1 MSEFNLDLLKKLC
14 ETPGVSGREGRIAA
28 IVRDELRPISDEI
41 TVDSLGNV
49 TGIHKG
55 SGGPRVMLAG
65 HTDEIGFLVS
75 HIDELGFLRVQPIGG
90 FDMTVLP
97 AQRVMVWD
105 RSGNAHRGAFMV
117 SVKPAHL
124 LDGSENLKL
133 KTSDL
138 FIDLGMTA
146 DRVRATVTLGDMVTM
161 DRTLE
166 VVGDSVMT
174 KSLDDR
180 VGVFVMIEALRKAQ
194 NAKAEIHAVA
204 TTQEEVGLRGAR
216 VAGYTSD
223 PDISIAIDITL
234 ALDFPGMRPQE
245 YVTELGKG
253 AALKY
258 FDSSVISNHKLV
270 DHFRDLAEANGIPYQ
285 YEFLPRGGTD
295 AGATVLARGGNAA
308 FTLSIPT
315 RYAHTVNEMARIAD
329 IQACI
334 DLLAAFLND
343 AGSRSY
349 EIVDVG
355 N

>member
-1 MSEFNLDLLKKLC
+1 MADFDVDLLKRLC
-14 ETPGVSGREGRIAA
+14 ETPGISGREGKIAA
-28 IVRDELRPISDEI
+28 LARDELSAVCDEVS
-41 TVDSLGNV
+41 VDSMGNV
-49 TGIHKG
+49 TGLHKG
-55 SGGPRVMLAG
+55 SGGPRVMLAA

-75 HIDELGFLRVQPIGG
+75 HIDDQGFVRVQPVGG

-97 AQRVMVWD
+97 AQRVIVWD
-105 RSGNAHRGAFMV
+105 RDGNAHRGAFMV
-117 SVKPAHL
+117 ANKPAHL
-124 LDGSENLKL
+124 LDGNENPKF

-138 FIDLGMTA
+138 FIDLGQSA
-146 DRVRATVTLGDMVTM
+146 DDVKKAITVGDMVTM

-166 VVGDSVMT
+166 IVGDSVMS

-180 VGVFVMIEALRKAQ
+180 VGVFVMVEAMRKAQ
-194 NAKAEIHAVA
+194 SAKAEIHAVA

-216 VAGYTSD
+216 VAAYTSD

-234 ALDFPGMRPQE
+234 ALDFPGMKPQE
-245 YVTELGKG
+245 YVTQLGKG

-258 FDSSVISNHKLV
+258 FDSSVIPNPKLV
-270 DHFRDLAEANGIPYQ
+270 DHFRDLAEANDIPHQ
-285 YEFLPRGGTD
+285 FELLPRGGTD
-295 AGATVLARGGNAA
+295 AGATVLARGGNTA

-349 EIVDVG
+349 DVVE
-355 N
+355 

>member
-1 MSEFNLDLLKKLC
+1 MSDLNIALLKRLC
-14 ETPGVSGREGRIAA
+14 ETPGISGREGKIAA
-28 IVRDELRPISDEI
+28 IVRDELAPISDEV
-41 TVDSLGNV
+41 TVDPFGNV

-55 SGGPRVMLAG
+55 SGGPTVMLAA

-75 HIDELGFLRVQPIGG
+75 HIDDQGFLRVQAVGG
-90 FDMTVLP
+90 FDVQVLP
-97 AQRVMVWD
+97 AQRVVVWD
-105 RSGNAHRGAFMV
+105 RSGTPHRGAFMI
-117 SVKPAHL
+117 STKPAHL
-124 LDGSENLKL
+124 LDGIENTKI

-146 DRVRATVTLGDMVTM
+146 DAVNEIVEVGDQVTM

-166 VVGDSVMT
+166 VVGDSVMS

-180 VGVFVMIEALRKAQ
+180 VGVYVMLEALRRAQ
-194 NAKAEIHAVA
+194 GASAEIHAVA

-216 VAGYTSD
+216 VAAFTSD

-234 ALDFPGMRPQE
+234 ALDFPGMKPQE
-245 YVTELGKG
+245 YVTQLGKG
-253 AALKY
+253 AGLKY
-258 FDSSVISNHKLV
+258 FDSSVIPNPKLV

-295 AGATVLARGGNAA
+295 AGATALARGGNAA

-315 RYAHTVNEMARIAD
+315 RYAHTVNEMARISD
-329 IQACI
+329 IQACV

-349 EIVDVG
+349 AIVD
-355 N
+355 